1 MSDAPRKP
9 TKEKELQEQEPQ
21 RSRQDKQ
28 DKSLRVQILVYRCM
42 GIDLW
47 SPTSSNDRRLLTFVT
62 MGPLFVFMVPMFL
75 AARAYITQVSLLS
88 DTLGST
94 FASMLTLVKF
104 LLFCYYRKQFVGLIY
119 RIRGILDK
127 EISVWPDARGIV
139 DEENQS
145 DQMLSLTYTRCF
157 GLAGIFAAIK
167 PFVAIVVSLIRGSV
181 GDSGI
186 HLELPH
192 NGVYPWDLQ
201 VVWWYVPTYL
211 WNVMASYSAVT
222 MALCVDTLLFFFTYN
237 VCAIFKIA
245 KHRMIHLPAVGGR
258 EELESLVQI
267 LLLHQKGL
275 HIADHIADQYRPLI
289 FLQFFL
295 SALQICF
302 IGFQVADLFPKPQS
316 LYFIAFVG
324 SLLIALFI
332 YSKCGENIKS
342 ASQDFGNGIY
352 ESAWTEFTPSTKRAL
367 LIAAM
372 RAQRPCQMKGYFFE
386 ASMATFSTIVRSA
399 MSYIMMLRSFNA

>member
-1 MSDAPRKP
+1 MAK
-9 TKEKELQEQEPQ
+9 TNETN
-21 RSRQDKQ
+21 
-28 DKSLRVQILVYRCM
+28 SLRVQILVYRLM

-47 SPTSSNDRRLLTFVT
+47 SPTAVNDRHLVTFVT
-62 MGPLFVFMVPMFL
+62 MGPLFAFMLPMFL
-75 AARAYITQVSLLS
+75 SARENITEVSLLS

-94 FASMLTLVKF
+94 FASMLTLVKY
-104 LLFCYYRKQFVGLIY
+104 LLFVYYRKEFVGMIY
-119 RIRGILDK
+119 RIRSILEK
-127 EISVWPDARGIV
+127 EINVWPEAKEIV
-139 DEENQS
+139 DAENRS

-157 GLAGIFAAIK
+157 CMAGVFAAIK
-167 PFVAIVVSLIRGSV
+167 PFVTMSLALLRDGGDGSKL
-181 GDSGI
+181 

-192 NGVYPWDLQ
+192 MGVYPYDYQ
-201 VVWWYVPTYL
+201 VMWFFVPTYL

-245 KHRMIHLPAVGGR
+245 RQRLVHLPAMGEADPRG
-258 EELESLVQI
+258 ELEAVVQV

-275 HIADHIADQYRPLI
+275 WIADFIADHYRPLI

-332 YSKCGENIKS
+332 YSRCGENIKE
-342 ASQDFGNGIY
+342 ASLDFGDGIY
-352 ESAWTEFTPSTKRAL
+352 ESNWMEFAPSTKRVL
-367 LIAAM
+367 LIASM

-399 MSYIMMLRSFNA
+399 MSYIMMLRSFNV